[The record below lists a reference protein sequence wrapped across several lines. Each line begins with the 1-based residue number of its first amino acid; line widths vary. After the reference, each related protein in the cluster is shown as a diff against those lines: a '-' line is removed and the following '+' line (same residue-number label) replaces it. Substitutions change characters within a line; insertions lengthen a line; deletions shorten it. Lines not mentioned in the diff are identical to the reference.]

1 MESWMKELGLVMNLR
16 DLGVT
21 EDMLEGI
28 ADGTFIMEGG
38 YKKLTRDEVVDIL
51 QASM

>member
-1 MESWMKELGLVMNLR
+1 MERYMHELGLVMNLR
-16 DLGVT
+16 DLGVS

-38 YKKLTRDEVVDIL
+38 YRVLSHEDVVAIL
-51 QASM
+51 KASM